1 MKKTIATFA
10 LVSLGWQGTAAAE
23 ETVHWTYKGDTG
35 PEHWA
40 ELSDEFE
47 ACRLGKNQ
55 SPIDIISEDLIEYAM
70 QPISLDYSGRT
81 ESIINNGHTL
91 QVNVTGNNTL
101 VTHGGSF
108 QLKQFHFHSP
118 SEHRIDGEAFP
129 LEAHFVHENEKGE
142 LAVVS
147 LLFRSGEFSQALA
160 EFGKVAPQKAGE
172 QDSFEQS
179 LAELELTRESSR
191 EITHYYRYNGS
202 LTTPPCTE
210 GLRWFVIPIPQTIS
224 AEQIATYIDLIGADA
239 RGPQPVNARI
249 VLHGK

>member
-1 MKKTIATFA
+1 MKKTLAAFA
-10 LVSLGWQGTAAAE
+10 LASLGWHGMAGAGE
-23 ETVHWTYKGDTG
+23 EVHWTYTGDTG

-55 SPIDIISEDLIEYAM
+55 SPINIMTENLIESALP
-70 QPISLDYSGRT
+70 PINLEYMGRT

-91 QVNVTGNNTL
+91 QINVSGKNTL
-101 VTHGGSF
+101 VTHGGAF
-108 QLKQFHFHSP
+108 ELKQFHFHSP
-118 SEHRIDGEAFP
+118 SEHQIDGEPFP
-129 LEAHFVHENEKGE
+129 LEAHFVHQNDQGE

-147 LLFRSGEFSQALA
+147 LLFRSGDVNQTLIDFGQA
-160 EFGKVAPQKAGE
+160 APKKAGGQVE
-172 QDSFEQS
+172 YSRP
-179 LAELELTRESSR
+179 LHELMKDPTSD
-191 EITHYYRYNGS
+191 ITHYYRYNGS

-210 GLRWFVIPIPQTIS
+210 GLRWYLIPVAFTIS
-224 AEQIATYIDLIGADA
+224 NEQIANYIELIGADA